1 MFYSR
6 AVEERIGKMEKN
18 VYVNLIKDCVC
29 SLLLLVKT
37 LYEMHTKIPKY
48 GVAKDTKEGWQMI
61 QNRGW
66 RKNGW
71 QVYYDQIYML
81 KNCF

>member
-37 LYEMHTKIPKY
+37 LYEMHTKNTEIWGGKRY
-48 GVAKDTKEGWQMI
+48 KRGVANDTK
-61 QNRGW
+61 
-66 RKNGW
+66 
-71 QVYYDQIYML
+71 
-81 KNCF
+81 